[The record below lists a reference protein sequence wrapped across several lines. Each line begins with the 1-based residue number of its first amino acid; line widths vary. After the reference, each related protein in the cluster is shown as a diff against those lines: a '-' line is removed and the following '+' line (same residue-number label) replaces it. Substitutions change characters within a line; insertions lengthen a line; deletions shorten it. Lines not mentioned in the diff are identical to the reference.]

1 MGSISQFSKV
11 GETALQHPTDGG
23 QQSILA
29 NLKGVK
35 LSFDEQEFIKEYRK
49 LEELEREKG
58 IKFFQCVGD
67 PPHTKEFVES
77 IDAKRKQIIDDG
89 LREMREQDCTRF
101 DTCIDQEKVVVNTT
115 TLNDLTA
122 KPKWDAF
129 ENNHFAM
136 RRRLVSIFLRVS
148 NKLICRIRAGHRLK
162 KIWTWINNNGVKTR
176 EDMKLKVTE
185 DNKIAKNTRLI
196 DDTESVNDIRNIKFE
211 FSFGASKI
219 KQNLQKLPLE
229 YETNISSFLE
239 KVEANPPTNFDD
251 LTQFD
256 PLEVLDFEI
265 QNYS

>member
-1 MGSISQFSKV
+1 MIDRYCATQSSYIMCEGLHDLMTHITV
-11 GETALQHPTDGG
+11 GRQSTALVMFKHLLVQ
-23 QQSILA
+23 
-29 NLKGVK
+29 
-35 LSFDEQEFIKEYRK
+35 
-49 LEELEREKG
+49 G

-67 PPHTKEFVES
+67 TPHTKEFVES

-219 KQNLQKLPLE
+219 KQNL
-229 YETNISSFLE
+229 
-239 KVEANPPTNFDD
+239 
-251 LTQFD
+251 
-256 PLEVLDFEI
+256 
-265 QNYS
+265 

>member
-1 MGSISQFSKV
+1 
-11 GETALQHPTDGG
+11 
-23 QQSILA
+23 
-29 NLKGVK
+29 
-35 LSFDEQEFIKEYRK
+35 
-49 LEELEREKG
+49 
-58 IKFFQCVGD
+58 
-67 PPHTKEFVES
+67 
-77 IDAKRKQIIDDG
+77 
-89 LREMREQDCTRF
+89 MREQDCTRF

-219 KQNLQKLPLE
+219 KQNL
-229 YETNISSFLE
+229 
-239 KVEANPPTNFDD
+239 
-251 LTQFD
+251 
-256 PLEVLDFEI
+256 
-265 QNYS
+265 